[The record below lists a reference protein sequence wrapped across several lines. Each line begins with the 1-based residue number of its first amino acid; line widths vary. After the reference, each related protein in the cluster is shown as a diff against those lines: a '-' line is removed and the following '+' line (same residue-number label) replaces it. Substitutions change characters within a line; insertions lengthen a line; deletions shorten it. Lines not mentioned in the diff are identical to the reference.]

1 MKGTFNQVDCE
12 NRWIV
17 CSSSIDDDDE
27 DRVSA
32 WDNIASSSNSRAEEV
47 IIGSYRGGAVESGAV
62 ACGAQGSIKKCR
74 QFREI

>member
-1 MKGTFNQVDCE
+1 MD
-12 NRWIV
+12 

-47 IIGSYRGGAVESGAV
+47 IIGSYTHGTVEQWPAGHRDPSKIL
-62 ACGAQGSIKKCR
+62 GSAERSKKVFCTYR
-74 QFREI
+74 FLRCFI